1 MCSFFC
7 AFVINEKIKNQIINN
22 DPKSAELIKPYI
34 KATDIDRYVL
44 KNANAHYFINTNYDL
59 DITKYKGIHNWLL
72 NFNEKHPYQIFCLV
86 PLSDMFNHNPP
97 ASFLFR
103 GDIDTLDFH
112 ADVVKTIECGD
123 EISTEYWQPN

>member
-1 MCSFFC
+1 MAPDLFNQPVEVFKK
-7 AFVINEKIKNQIINN
+7 AF
-22 DPKSAELIKPYI
+22 LIYQS
-34 KATDIDRYVL
+34 RGYNL
-44 KNANAHYFINTNYDL
+44 QEYRSN
-59 DITKYKGIHNWLL
+59 KGIL